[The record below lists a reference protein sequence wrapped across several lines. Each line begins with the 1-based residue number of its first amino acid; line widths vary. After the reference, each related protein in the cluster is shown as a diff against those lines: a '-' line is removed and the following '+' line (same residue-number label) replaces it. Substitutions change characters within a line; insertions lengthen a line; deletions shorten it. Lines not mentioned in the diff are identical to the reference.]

1 MRVNSCYKGREFE
14 SPHRIPTGWTFFQ
27 LSFCCKVCNVCLK
40 KTKINEKEAV
50 VGPCFE
56 KRRKELVQ
64 QFLSHFWADV
74 DIHVHSTLVI
84 MNDSLSL
91 SLSHT
96 NTHTHPHTHTWNLFE
111 LKIVFRCFCDF
122 ALTRF
127 HLLLIIQKQKS
138 EKPYV
143 LDVWFR
149 RNLASAALLGKILI
163 YGWTSQGLFGD
174 VYSE

>member
-1 MRVNSCYKGREFE
+1 MSWKDTYLGTQLPENGEKNWRFGLVVMRVNSCYKGREFE

-74 DIHVHSTLVI
+74 DIPCSFHISHYEWF
-84 MNDSLSL
+84 SLSL
-91 SLSHT
+91 T
-96 NTHTHPHTHTWNLFE
+96 NTHTWNLFE

-127 HLLLIIQKQKS
+127 HLLLIIQKQK
-138 EKPYV
+138 
-143 LDVWFR
+143 
-149 RNLASAALLGKILI
+149 
-163 YGWTSQGLFGD
+163 
-174 VYSE
+174 

>member
-1 MRVNSCYKGREFE
+1 MKGYLPGTQLPENGEKNWRFGLVVMRVNSCYKGREFE

-27 LSFCCKVCNVCLK
+27 ISFCCKVCNVCLK

-56 KRRKELVQ
+56 KRRKEQEQ

-91 SLSHT
+91 SHK
-96 NTHTHPHTHTWNLFE
+96 HTHPPSHTHM
-111 LKIVFRCFCDF
+111 
-122 ALTRF
+122 
-127 HLLLIIQKQKS
+127 
-138 EKPYV
+138 KP
-143 LDVWFR
+143 F
-149 RNLASAALLGKILI
+149 
-163 YGWTSQGLFGD
+163 
-174 VYSE
+174 